1 MNKIRVLVAD
11 DHAVFRQGLCALLG
25 RRKGVEIV
33 GQAENGR
40 QAVEAVAALAPDVVL
55 MDIGMPVMNG
65 LEATQAIHKA
75 SPNTR
80 VLVLTQY
87 ESKEYVLS
95 LLQAG
100 AAGYILK
107 LAPVEELLDAIRT
120 VHAEGAFLP
129 PELLQTVMNRMSE
142 PPSPAPT
149 APSSVL
155 TERETEILRLIAEGL
170 TGNEIAE
177 RLCISRKT
185 VVTHRANIMEKLQVH
200 NTAELIRHAI
210 RERIVST

>member
-11 DHAVFRQGLCALLG
+11 DHTVFRQGLCALLG
-25 RRKGVEIV
+25 RRKDVEIV
-33 GQAENGR
+33 GQAENGQ
-40 QAVEAVAALAPDVVL
+40 QAVETVAALKPDVVL
-55 MDIGMPVMNG
+55 MDIAMPIMNG
-65 LEATQAIHKA
+65 LQATQTIKREF
-75 SPNTR
+75 PDTR

-87 ESKEYVLS
+87 ESKEYVIS

-100 AAGYILK
+100 AAGYVLK
-107 LAPVEELLDAIRT
+107 LAPVEELLEAIRT
-120 VHAEGAFLP
+120 VYSQGAFLP
-129 PELLQTVMNRMSE
+129 PELLQTVMHRMVE
-142 PPSPAPT
+142 PLAPAPT
-149 APSSVL
+149 PRATL

-185 VVTHRANIMEKLQVH
+185 VVTHRANIMEKLGVH

-210 RERIVST
+210 REQIVST

>member
-1 MNKIRVLVAD
+1 
-11 DHAVFRQGLCALLG
+11 
-25 RRKGVEIV
+25 
-33 GQAENGR
+33 
-40 QAVEAVAALAPDVVL
+40 

-65 LEATQAIHKA
+65 LEATQAIHK
-75 SPNTR
+75 SFPGTR

-87 ESKEYVLS
+87 ESKEYIIS

-107 LAPVEELLDAIRT
+107 LAPIEELLEAIRA
-120 VHAEGAFLP
+120 VHTQGAFLT
-129 PELLQTVMNRMSE
+129 PELLQTVMNRVTESSPPE
-142 PPSPAPT
+142 PVSR
-149 APSSVL
+149 SIL
-155 TERETEILRLIAEGL
+155 TEREREIVCLIAEGL

-185 VVTHRANIMEKLQVH
+185 VVTHRANIMEKLGVH

-210 RERIVST
+210 RERIVTT

>member
-1 MNKIRVLVAD
+1 MDKIRVLVAD
-11 DHAVFRQGLCALLG
+11 DHAVFRQGLCALLA
-25 RRKGVEIV
+25 RRKGIEII

-40 QAVEAVAALAPDVVL
+40 QAVEQVAALAPDVVL
-55 MDIGMPVMNG
+55 MDIAMPVMNG
-65 LEATQAIHKA
+65 LEATQAIKKS
-75 SPNTR
+75 SPDTR

-87 ESKEYVLS
+87 ESREYVIS

-107 LAPVEELLDAIRT
+107 LAPVEELLEAIRA
-120 VHAEGAFLP
+120 VHSQGTFLT
-129 PELLQTVMNRMSE
+129 PELLQTIMERMNESATTE
-142 PPSPAPT
+142 PVARSI
-149 APSSVL
+149 L
-155 TERETEILRLIAEGL
+155 TEREMEILRLIAEGL

-185 VVTHRANIMEKLQVH
+185 VVTHRANIMEKLGVH

-210 RERIVST
+210 RERLVST

>member
-1 MNKIRVLVAD
+1 MDKIRLLVAD
-11 DHAVFRQGLCALLG
+11 DHAVFRQGLCALLA
-25 RRKGVEIV
+25 RRKAVEIV
-33 GQAENGR
+33 GQAENGK
-40 QAVEAVAALAPDVVL
+40 QALEQVAALDPDVVL

-65 LEATQAIHKA
+65 LEATQAIHK
-75 SPNTR
+75 SFPGTR

-87 ESKEYVLS
+87 ESKEYIIS

-107 LAPVEELLDAIRT
+107 LAPIEELLEAIRA
-120 VHAEGAFLP
+120 VHAQGAFLT
-129 PELLQTVMNRMSE
+129 PELLQTVMDRVTDSAPPE
-142 PPSPAPT
+142 PA
-149 APSSVL
+149 ARSVL
-155 TERETEILRLIAEGL
+155 TEREKEIVRLIAEGL

-185 VVTHRANIMEKLQVH
+185 VVTHRANIMEKLGVH